1 MASHTGP
8 NDGTV
13 NIVHGTHSQLI
24 AFLVLNMWPSH
35 LGLPLL
41 LVIIFCSKKVQ
52 RHPTFINLCFTFIIV
67 GISSSLLVYAG
78 KTEGPEPS
86 RMLCLLQAS
95 LLYGYPAMASLSA
108 FGLVFQMFMVIRRA
122 FHGQTDSPSF
132 IRRWS
137 ILILPYVAWF
147 ISILATACVGAVNPN
162 SVSRNRRFFYCSV
175 KSDTLT
181 NTITVF
187 AAIFLFITFVLEVW
201 TVYYFYKRWSAVK
214 RNDSASVFTEINLSI
229 RILAFAVYLIIAMS
243 LSLLSIKS
251 PASPVPDLAI
261 ASGEWLRLK
270 SDKRLIHAHA
280 AATVVILIFG
290 TQPDIL
296 KAACFWR
303 RRKSLPPV
311 DGSVQDGPIFIDLS
325 SNVGVDQGHK
335 PVWRSSETFAPRVT
349 TRF

>member
-1 MASHTGP
+1 MASHAGP

-13 NIVHGTHSQLI
+13 NIVHGTHSQLV

-52 RHPTFINLCFTFIIV
+52 RHPTFISLCFTFMIV
-67 GISSSLLVYAG
+67 GISSSLVYAG

-86 RMLCLLQAS
+86 KTLCLLQAS

-132 IRRWS
+132 IRRWI
-137 ILILPYVAWF
+137 ILILPYAAWF
-147 ISILATACVGAVNPN
+147 ISILATACIGAANPN

-175 KSDTLT
+175 KSDPLT

-187 AAIFLFITFVLEVW
+187 AAIVLFITFVLEVW

-214 RNDSASVFTEINLSI
+214 HNDSASVFKEINLSI

-261 ASGEWLRLK
+261 AS
-270 SDKRLIHAHA
+270 

-290 TQPDIL
+290 TQPDLL

-303 RRKSLPPV
+303 HAKSSP
-311 DGSVQDGPIFIDLS
+311 GSVQVQPIFVDLS